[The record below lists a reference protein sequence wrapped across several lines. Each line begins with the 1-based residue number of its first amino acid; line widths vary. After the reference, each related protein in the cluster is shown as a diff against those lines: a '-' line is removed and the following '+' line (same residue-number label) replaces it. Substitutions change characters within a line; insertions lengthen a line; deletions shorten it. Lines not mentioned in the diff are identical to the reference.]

1 MVLRAPGEPPY
12 WPWLQC
18 IRAYVETVESGLLRQ
33 DMWPGAADISEILP
47 ELTGRLEELER
58 PPALEPEQARFRLF
72 LSITTF
78 LKNIHR
84 SQPLVL
90 VLDDLHR
97 ADESSLLLLEFLARE
112 IAATSV
118 MVVGAYRD
126 DEVSG
131 SSPLAQTLGSLVRE
145 PHFQQVQLG
154 GLSRDEVGEFVEAS
168 AGVAVADAAIDS
180 LHRRTEGNPLF
191 VGEVV
196 NSISP
201 DEMVRDQAW
210 ITNIPEA
217 VREAILRRLSRLSE
231 PCKQLLRTALGH
243 RPGL

>member
-58 PPALEPEQARFRLF
+58 PPALEPEQSRFRLF
-72 LSITTF
+72 FSITTF
-78 LKNIHR
+78 LKNIRR

-112 IAATSV
+112 IAATSIMAIGV
-118 MVVGAYRD
+118 DRVLGLLARTMENTAQAAAHFEDALAFCHRTGYRP
-126 DEVSG
+126 E
-131 SSPLAQTLGSLVRE
+131 LAWT
-145 PHFQQVQLG
+145 
-154 GLSRDEVGEFVEAS
+154 
-168 AGVAVADAAIDS
+168 
-180 LHRRTEGNPLF
+180 
-191 VGEVV
+191 
-196 NSISP
+196 
-201 DEMVRDQAW
+201 
-210 ITNIPEA
+210 
-217 VREAILRRLSRLSE
+217 
-231 PCKQLLRTALGH
+231 C
-243 RPGL
+243 